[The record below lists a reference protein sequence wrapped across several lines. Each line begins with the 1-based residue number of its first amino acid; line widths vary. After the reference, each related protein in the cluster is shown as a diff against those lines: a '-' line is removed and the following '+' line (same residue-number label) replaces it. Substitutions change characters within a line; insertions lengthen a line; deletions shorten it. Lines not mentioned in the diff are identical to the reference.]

1 MDGRRESLRECIERY
16 ASSAQREAQARVNDG
31 ENDEMEENR
40 SMPVGDAIEGAL
52 PPPAP
57 TRAVG
62 ARRLGL
68 EGCACGASLQ
78 PTRPTHNSLRFILS
92 RAVIYLI
99 IGAEQ
104 GLTHHTCRDRCR
116 VRSSVRRVCALHT
129 FTPYART
136 FPRDLVPLS
145 RRRKGRRGLECR
157 CARSFLPPPSLL
169 LRSCTRV
176 TPPAA
181 APA

>member
-68 EGCACGASLQ
+68 EGCACGAPVFNQ
-78 PTRPTHNSLRFILS
+78 PDRHTTAYALS
-92 RAVIYLI
+92 S
-99 IGAEQ
+99 AEQ
-104 GLTHHTCRDRCR
+104 
-116 VRSSVRRVCALHT
+116 
-129 FTPYART
+129 
-136 FPRDLVPLS
+136 
-145 RRRKGRRGLECR
+145 
-157 CARSFLPPPSLL
+157 SFI
-169 LRSCTRV
+169 
-176 TPPAA
+176 
-181 APA
+181 